1 MERPAR
7 PRADSNA
14 VNPIKK
20 LNPRMWGGLI
30 GALLPVLAGIAVHQ
44 NPWSRALENSSY
56 NLLFLP
62 RPITPVNDAVII
74 YLDEESHKELN
85 QRFNQAWDRQL
96 HARLV
101 EQLTAAG
108 AKAVVFDIV
117 FSDPGPDSAADD
129 RFAAAIK
136 ANGRVVLAADV
147 VATAYGV
154 GGVAAKSVTPPWGK
168 FSEVAGAIGSAE
180 MMAAADMIIRRHL
193 PASPDDLLPSLS
205 WAAAEMMKLPATLAA
220 TSRFLPRW
228 VDYYGPPSTIPNV
241 SYHRALTEINESTNR
256 FRGKVVFIGART
268 FTKFAG
274 ERKDEYRT
282 PYSVWFPEHPFMAGV
297 EIQATLFLN
306 LLREGWL
313 TRLSFAQERWILLL
327 AGLLAGAGLAQL
339 RPAIASV
346 ITLLGVAAVMAAA
359 WFAFLESRV
368 WFPWAIVVVVQL
380 PLALVW
386 SLLFNTLRLYFEN
399 RLLGVTLGQHLSPS
413 RVKQLLRTRDVLK
426 PGAEKMELSIMFTDI
441 ADFSVISE
449 HMDSDQLARLMNDY
463 FEAAISCVHQTDGFL
478 VKLIGDALFVIWNA
492 PMSQPDHRLRAARTA
507 LLLQE
512 RLVSFKSSA
521 DNATLRTRIG
531 IHTGVANV
539 GNFGSASR
547 FDYTAIGE
555 NINLASRMEGL
566 NKHLGTG
573 MLVTGD
579 TAGPIDGQFDL
590 RMLGHFQ
597 LKGFEK
603 AVAVYELLGPPDQ
616 AGSTRPWRESF
627 ADGLKHFRNK
637 NLTEARAAFLKTLEL
652 RPEDGPSLFYI
663 GLMGEMLPELMPE
676 DWTGEVAIREK

>member
-1 MERPAR
+1 M
-7 PRADSNA
+7 
-14 VNPIKK
+14 NPIKK
-20 LNPRMWGGLI
+20 LNPRTWGGLI
-30 GALLPVLAGIAVHQ
+30 GALLSVLAGVAVYQ

-56 NLLFLP
+56 NLLFP
-62 RPITPVNDAVII
+62 SRPIEPVEDAAIV

-85 QRFNQAWDRQL
+85 QKFNQAWDRQL

-117 FSDPGPDSAADD
+117 FSDPGPDNAADD

-154 GGVAAKSVTPPWGK
+154 GGVAAKSVTPPWEK

-180 MMAAADMIIRRHL
+180 MMADADMIIRQHL
-193 PASPDDLLPSLS
+193 PASTDDLLPSLS
-205 WAAAEMMKLPATLAA
+205 WATAEMLKLPT
-220 TSRFLPRW
+220 TSTEFSRLRSRW

-256 FRGKVVFIGART
+256 FRDKVVFVGART

-282 PYSVWFPEHPFMAGV
+282 PYSAWFPDHPFMAGV

-313 TRLSFAQERWILLL
+313 MRLSPAHERWILLL
-327 AGLLAGAGLAQL
+327 VGLLAGAGLTQL
-339 RPAIASV
+339 RPAFASV
-346 ITLLGVAAVMAAA
+346 VTLLGIVAVIASA
-359 WFAFLESRV
+359 WYAFVGPRV
-368 WFPWAIVVVVQL
+368 WFPWVIVVVVQL
-380 PLALVW
+380 PLALIW

-413 RVKQLLRTRDVLK
+413 RVKQLLKTRDVLT
-426 PGAEKMELSIMFTDI
+426 PGAEKTELSIMFTDI
-441 ADFSVISE
+441 ADFSVLSE
-449 HMDSDQLARLMNDY
+449 QMDSDELAQLMNEY
-463 FEAAISCVHQTDGFL
+463 FEAAIACVHETDGFL

-492 PMSQPDHRLRAARTA
+492 PIAQPDHRERAARTA
-507 LLLQE
+507 MLLQQ
-512 RLVSFKSSA
+512 RLVAFGASGKKRA
-521 DNATLRTRIG
+521 LRTRIG
-531 IHTGVANV
+531 LHTGVANV
-539 GNFGSASR
+539 GNFGSATR

-566 NKHLGTG
+566 NKHVGTG
-573 MLVTGD
+573 VLATGE
-579 TAGPIDGQFDL
+579 TAGPLDGLVDI
-590 RMLGHFQ
+590 RMLGHFR
-597 LKGFEK
+597 LKGFQR
-603 AVAVYELLGPPDQ
+603 AVAVHEILGPASQ
-616 AGSTRPWRESF
+616 AESTRAWRETF
-627 ADGLKHFRNK
+627 AVGLRHFQKREMDRAR
-637 NLTEARAAFLKTLEL
+637 EAFTKTLEL
-652 RPEDGPSLFYI
+652 RPDDGPSLFYL
-663 GLMGEMLPELMPE
+663 GLMDELVPDLIAENWHGEI
-676 DWTGEVAIREK
+676 DIKEK

>member
-1 MERPAR
+1 M
-7 PRADSNA
+7 SL
-14 VNPIKK
+14 IKK
-20 LNPRMWGGLI
+20 LKPQSWGGTI
-30 GALLPVLAGIAVHQ
+30 GALIAMLAGLAVYQ
-44 NPWSRALENSSY
+44 FPWSRALENSSY
-56 NLLFLP
+56 DLFFPP
-62 RPITPVNDAVII
+62 RPVTPVNDAVIV
-74 YLDEESHKELN
+74 YLDEDSHKELD
-85 QRFNQAWDRQL
+85 QKFNQAWDRQL

-117 FSDPGPDSAADD
+117 FSDPGPDSAADV

-136 ANGRVVLAADV
+136 AHGRVVLAADM

-154 GGVAAKSVTPPWGK
+154 GGVAAKSMTPPLEK
-168 FSEVAGAIGSAE
+168 FSEVAGNIGSAE
-180 MMAAADMIIRRHL
+180 MMPDADLIIRRHL
-193 PASPDDLLPSLS
+193 PASQDDLLPSLS
-205 WAAAEMMKLPATLAA
+205 WATAEMLKLPVTLEE
-220 TSRFLPRW
+220 SSQFRSRW

-241 SYHRALTEINESTNR
+241 SYYRALNEPHEATNR
-256 FRGKVVFIGART
+256 FRDKVVFVGART

-282 PYSVWFPEHPFMAGV
+282 PYSSSTPERPFMAGV
-297 EIQATLFLN
+297 EVQATLFLN
-306 LLREGWL
+306 LLTEGWL
-313 TRLSFAQERWILLL
+313 NRLTLAQERWLLLL
-327 AGLLAGAGLAQL
+327 AGLLAGAGLARL
-339 RPAIASV
+339 RPAVALGV
-346 ITLLGVAAVMAAA
+346 TLLGMIAVVGTA
-359 WFAFLESRV
+359 WFFFLGSRI
-368 WFPWAIVVVVQL
+368 WFPWTIVVVVQL
-380 PLALVW
+380 PLALIW

-399 RLLGVTLGQHLSPS
+399 RLLGVTLGQHLSPE
-413 RVKQLLRTRDVLK
+413 RVRQLLKTRDILR
-426 PGAEKMELSIMFTDI
+426 PGADKMELSIMFTDI

-449 HMDSDQLARLMNDY
+449 HMDSDRLARLMNDY
-463 FEAAISCVHQTDGFL
+463 FETAISCVHETDGFL

-492 PMSQPDHRLRAARTA
+492 PMSQPDHRLRAVRTA

-512 RLVSFKSSA
+512 RLVSFKSTA
-521 DNATLRTRIG
+521 DDVALRTRIG

-539 GNFGSASR
+539 GNFGSTTR

-566 NKHLGTG
+566 NKHLGTTV
-573 MLVTGD
+573 LATGD
-579 TAGPIDGQFDL
+579 SAGPIDGHYDM

-603 AVAVYELLGPPDQ
+603 AVAVYELLGPVDQ
-616 AGSTRPWRESF
+616 ADSTRPWRETF

-663 GLMGEMLPELMPE
+663 GLMGEMVPELMPE
-676 DWTGEVAIREK
+676 DWTGEVEIKEK